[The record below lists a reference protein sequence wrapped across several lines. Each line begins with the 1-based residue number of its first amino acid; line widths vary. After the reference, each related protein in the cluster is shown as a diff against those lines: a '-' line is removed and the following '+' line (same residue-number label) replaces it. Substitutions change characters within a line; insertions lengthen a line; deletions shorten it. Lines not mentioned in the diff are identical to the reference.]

1 MIQLAKAYFYNAWKR
16 FYIYLKAMPNTKSIL
31 IIEDQTNIRE
41 LYTIYLSKLGITIYS
56 SEDGKA
62 AFELAKEK
70 KPDLIITDLFLP
82 SITGFDLIYMF
93 REDSDFMS
101 TPIIVISASS
111 QKDHI
116 TECIKL
122 GATDYMVKPASI
134 TKLEQK
140 VKKLLNL

>member
-1 MIQLAKAYFYNAWKR
+1 MNNDKIGSGMIYNSCR
-16 FYIYLKAMPNTKSIL
+16 SFILLSNSKSIL

-41 LYTIYLSKLGITIYS
+41 LYIIYLSKLGITIYS
-56 SEDGKA
+56 AEDGKE

-93 REDSDFMS
+93 RNDCSFLT
-101 TPIIVISASS
+101 TPIIVISSSS
-111 QKDHI
+111 QREHI
-116 TECIKL
+116 TECINL
-122 GATDYMVKPASI
+122 GATDYMIKPASI